1 MLPPKSGLWPLF
13 SSPPSIPSCLR
24 LLQPEGIL
32 PQPASGRTCP
42 SPLPFSSSGDGRSS
56 DGRGRREACTQQGL
70 WLGGGG
76 ALLLPSPCHHAPLT
90 PPPPL
95 PQHFPGLKS
104 KAAPAPSAAWGLP
117 GPCAPVHGMG
127 QPFVFKSP
135 HRFFLQQSSTPCQT
149 PVRGN
154 KKHTEFTGGGHC
166 AAPQRAE
173 GTKFQSQLGHENG
186 VIPPHAPQ
194 EQFHAASTGPQLPGE
209 KAEGQG
215 RRQLAQCHMA
225 HGLA

>member
-32 PQPASGRTCP
+32 PQP
-42 SPLPFSSSGDGRSS
+42 
-56 DGRGRREACTQQGL
+56 
-70 WLGGGG
+70 
-76 ALLLPSPCHHAPLT
+76 LLEEPVPLPSPSAALGMVAAPMGGAGGRPALSRACGLGVGELCFYPLPVIMPLS

-149 PVRGN
+149 QVRGN

>member
-76 ALLLPSPCHHAPLT
+76 ALLLPSLCHHAPLT
-90 PPPPL
+90 PPTT
-95 PQHFPGLKS
+95 
-104 KAAPAPSAAWGLP
+104 APAFSRSQVQSC
-117 GPCAPVHGMG
+117 PC
-127 QPFVFKSP
+127 
-135 HRFFLQQSSTPCQT
+135 
-149 PVRGN
+149 
-154 KKHTEFTGGGHC
+154 
-166 AAPQRAE
+166 PQRCLGPPGTLCPSPWDGTAVCFQKPTPLFSPAE
-173 GTKFQSQLGHENG
+173 LNPMPNPSKREQETHRIHRRGALCCSPESRRHQ
-186 VIPPHAPQ
+186 VPIPTRP
-194 EQFHAASTGPQLPGE
+194 
-209 KAEGQG
+209 
-215 RRQLAQCHMA
+215 
-225 HGLA
+225 